1 MTSLGQGNY
10 QAQFSWPVNPGAVD
24 IKSSGGATLTIPITT
39 VNQ

>member
-1 MTSLGQGNY
+1 
-10 QAQFSWPVNPGAVD
+10 VNPGYVD